1 MRLVSYRSATSSVP
15 GFGRV
20 VGEDAAAGIIEASTV
35 AAGRWTS
42 VRGLLADQGL
52 AEFAAATDGLE
63 PGLALAD
70 VELLPPIPDP
80 GKIVCAG
87 VNYRAHRDEAAR
99 PAAAHPTLFTRFADS
114 QIGHGAPALKPAVSE
129 RFDYEGELAVVIGV
143 SAHGIDPASAW
154 SRIAGY
160 ACYNDLSAR
169 DWQRHSSQWLPG
181 KNFPG
186 TGAFGPWLVTA
197 DEVPDVST
205 CTLQTSVNGE
215 VRQRASVADLIF
227 GIPELLAYISAFT
240 ALHPGDVVVTGTPGG
255 VGLFREPPSFLE
267 PGDVVD
273 VEITGI
279 GRLTNEVVA
288 A

>member
-1 MRLVSYRSATSSVP
+1 MRLVSYRSPTSAEP
-15 GFGRV
+15 RFGRV
-20 VGEDAAAGIIEASTV
+20 VGEGADAGIIEASTV
-35 AAGRWTS
+35 RAGRWTS
-42 VRGLLADQGL
+42 VRGLLADQAL
-52 AEFAAATDGLE
+52 VEFAAATDGLA
-63 PGLALAD
+63 PGLALSD

-87 VNYRAHRDEAAR
+87 VNYRDHRDEAAR
-99 PAAAHPTLFTRFADS
+99 PAAAHPTLFARFADS
-114 QIGHGAPALKPAVSE
+114 QIGHRAPALKPAASE
-129 RFDYEGELAVVIGV
+129 RFDYEGELAVVIGA
-143 SAHGIDPASAW
+143 SAHRIDAASAW
-154 SRIAGY
+154 SQIAGY

-186 TGAFGPWLVTA
+186 TGAFGPWLITA
-197 DEVPDVST
+197 DEVPDVSA
-205 CTLQTSVNGE
+205 CTLQTLVNGE

-240 ALHPGDVVVTGTPGG
+240 ALAPGDVVVTGTPGG
-255 VGLFREPPSFLE
+255 VGLFRVPPTFLT

-273 VEITGI
+273 VEISGI